1 MVPVVC
7 RFDVLC
13 FLLHFYVVNLK
24 CEVFSSVNGS
34 VSSPEADQKS
44 AAGGTTSDASFL
56 RGERHL
62 V

>member
-34 VSSPEADQKS
+34 ESSTEPDKS
-44 AAGGTTSDASFL
+44 AAGGTTSDESFL